1 MINDFVTS
9 AEAAEILGVG
19 PTSIKRWAD
28 SGLLPC
34 VRTPGKHRRFVRQ
47 EVERFLVER
56 GGSNGPDPDQV
67 NAWIGLLGTNSG
79 SYEVHSAL
87 MRERS
92 RQGSWWQVS
101 EVLASVLA
109 ELGRRWQAGEI
120 TVLQEHAASE
130 QLARGLARACE
141 ALPTAEGANRCLLAT
156 AEGDDHTLALSLCE
170 LCLREADWTP
180 VWAGRASPS
189 NEILSLI
196 AKREVRMVA
205 LSASIAVR
213 DAQALRSQAEATA
226 KACKANGVSLVL
238 GGEGPWPEADGL
250 GLRLKSFRE
259 FHTTLTE
266 LAR

>member
-1 MINDFVTS
+1 VSQDFVTS
-9 AEAAEILGVG
+9 ADAARMLGVG

-56 GGSNGPDPDQV
+56 GGSSGLDPDHV
-67 NAWIGLLGTNSG
+67 NAWIGLLGTNTG

-92 RQGSWWQVS
+92 RQGSWWQTAQ
-101 EVLASVLA
+101 VLASVLT

-141 ALPTAEGANRCLLAT
+141 ALPTANGADRCLLAT
-156 AEGDDHTLALSLCE
+156 AEGDEHTLPLSLCE
-170 LCLREADWTP
+170 LCLREAGWTP
-180 VWAGRASPS
+180 VWAGRASPTS
-189 NEILSLI
+189 EILALI
-196 AKREVRMVA
+196 AKRELRMVA
-205 LSASIAVR
+205 LSASIAAN
-213 DAQALRSQAEATA
+213 DAARLRSQAELIA
-226 KACKANGVSLVL
+226 KACRANGITLVL
-238 GGEGPWPEADGL
+238 GGEGAWPQGEGL
-250 GLRLKSFRE
+250 GLRLSNFRE
-259 FHTTLTE
+259 FHETLTE